1 MYRPCSKKQIVKQMK
16 SHHSPDNDH
25 ERRFGGLDRLYGDG
39 ARMILHHGRVAV
51 MGVGGVGSWAA
62 EALAR
67 SGVGDIT
74 LIDFDHVA
82 LSNVN
87 RQIHALDSTLG
98 KAKVEVLH
106 ERIRDINPDCHVTA
120 VDDFLTE
127 ENIQEL
133 IPPGAFDVVIDACDQ
148 ARAKAALIAH
158 ARRNKMHVIICGA
171 AGGKHNPLHMRK
183 DDLGRTAHD
192 ALLLRVKQLL
202 KRDFGVQ
209 PRSNGRY
216 GVHCIFVN
224 EPTKKNPACAA
235 GDLSCAG
242 YGSAV
247 TVTASMG
254 LAAAALSLEW
264 ILARAKHAAPEAVS
278 PS

>member
-1 MYRPCSKKQIVKQMK
+1 MRHKQPGK
-16 SHHSPDNDH
+16 DH

-39 ARMILHHGRVAV
+39 ARMALHQGRVAV
-51 MGVGGVGSWAA
+51 VGVGGVGSWAV

-67 SGVGDIT
+67 SGVGNIT

-98 KAKVEVLH
+98 KAKVEVLKA
-106 ERIRDINPDCHVTA
+106 RIQDINPDCHVTV

-127 ENIQEL
+127 ENVREM
-133 IPPGAFDVVIDACDQ
+133 IPPGGYDAVIDACDQ
-148 ARAKAALIAH
+148 PRAKAALIAY
-158 ARRNKMHVIICGA
+158 ARRNDVWVAVCGA
-171 AGGKHNPLHMRK
+171 AGGKHNPLNLKK

-202 KRDFGVQ
+202 RKELNVR
-209 PRSNGRY
+209 PRSNGRF
-216 GVHCIFVN
+216 GVHCVFVD
-224 EPTKKNPACAA
+224 EPTKKNPACAT
-235 GDLSCAG
+235 GDLSCSG
-242 YGSAV
+242 YGSVV

-254 LAAAALSLEW
+254 LAAAAMSVER
-264 ILARAKHAAPEAVS
+264 ILHKHAAAHRAHS
-278 PS
+278 AA